1 MSALSLTHAANML
14 DYSLRSGGTLYL
26 ALYLTDPGTGDGGT
40 EVSGT
45 GYSRKTIVFN
55 SAPSAVNG
63 VETLSNTSD
72 VEFDTATSAWGTVAY
87 WGIHNASTGHSNS
100 LLWFGAFQRAKT
112 IDINDS
118 VVVATGDLTVTLG

>member
-26 ALYLTDPGTGDGGT
+26 ALYLTEPGTGDGGT

-45 GYSRKTIVFN
+45 GYSRKAIVFG
-55 SAPSAVNG
+55 SAPAVVDG
-63 VETLSNTSD
+63 VETLSNTAD
-72 VEFDTATSAWGTVAY
+72 VSFGTAGSAWGTVGY
-87 WGIHNASTGHSNS
+87 WGIHNASSGHSNS
-100 LLWFGAFQRAKT
+100 LLWFGPFQRAKT
-112 IDINDS
+112 IEINDS

>member
-1 MSALSLTHAANML
+1 MTALSLTHAANML

-26 ALYLTDPGTGDGGT
+26 ALYLTDPGAGDGGT

-45 GYSRKTIVFN
+45 GYSRKPIVFN
-55 SAPSAVNG
+55 AAPSAVNG